1 MCFSFILRKF
11 LCLGNPLMCLGEK
24 MPNKLKKANN
34 QPDKD
39 SLSNGELFM
48 TPIYLTF
55 SVELLLEFSDGLKYN
70 HEPVAHEILCFSK
83 I

>member
-1 MCFSFILRKF
+1 
-11 LCLGNPLMCLGEK
+11 MCLGKEMTK
-24 MPNKLKKANN
+24 KLKKAGN

-39 SLSNGELFM
+39 SLSNGELF
-48 TPIYLTF
+48 L
-55 SVELLLEFSDGLKYN
+55 SVELLLEFSDGLKYK